1 MNPLAFERA
10 PGPSRRNNGYRRPNP
25 TSGDAPSSSRA
36 GQRRKKSRS
45 PDAWN
50 PNPQLQF
57 AAQRSEPAQ
66 PEGGKKKKS
75 TTPLLLDN
83 RPFLAPLDD
92 ANFERGRKHKS
103 KSRQQGRQA
112 VEHPTTASALAAENK
127 PKKDRSKSRDSA
139 YRQLSKASTSDSE
152 GVQALVDLHLEYQ
165 GPFAAAEFA
174 KLKREIETWKKVA
187 HDNKKTI
194 KKQNKVIEEL
204 RQKASANEKKLK
216 ETESQV
222 SKAQSKVKKSEDAI
236 NNVETTVQC
245 QICMELLLK
254 PYALSPCGHVLCVSC
269 LQEWFKKAPPGD
281 DEMYDDDDPDY
292 LLFRKKTCP
301 CCRGNIRNR
310 PIPVFI
316 VKSIASTLLKV
327 RGTSPNTS
335 SPTAGSP
342 PADADPWEGLFP
354 PDDEIEDYG
363 SDDDD
368 DDDEEDDDWLDEDV
382 FSYSTGSDED
392 TYDGDYVLPQWEPP
406 ATVIDEE
413 DYLFDHLGHNDLNV
427 LRRGATLAMLHE
439 YDMYYVHDEGLI
451 ALDELNNRIF
461 LGWNISLSADDED
474 GSRYIE
480 WVTRDMDDR
489 PERWRMMHLDNGKY
503 EAHRLVPED
512 DVCDYS
518 DSDSEHYM
526 AGSDVDF

>member
-1 MNPLAFERA
+1 MNSLAFERA
-10 PGPSRRNNGYRRPNP
+10 PGPSRRNNGYRRPNA
-25 TSGDAPSSSRA
+25 TSGDAPSSSKT

-50 PNPQLQF
+50 SQHQV

-75 TTPLLLDN
+75 TIPPPFDS

-103 KSRQQGRQA
+103 KSRQQGRQV
-112 VEHPTTASALAAENK
+112 VEHPVTASALAAENK

-139 YRQLSKASTSDSE
+139 YRQISKVSTSDSE
-152 GVQALVDLHLEYQ
+152 GVQALVDLHLEHQ
-165 GPFAAAEFA
+165 GPLAAEFA

-194 KKQNKVIEEL
+194 KKQNKIIEEL
-204 RQKASANEKKLK
+204 RQNASANEKKLK

-222 SKAQSKVKKSEDAI
+222 SKAQNKVKKSEDAI
-236 NNVETTVQC
+236 SNVETSVQC

-269 LQEWFKKAPPGD
+269 LQEWFKKAPPND

-316 VKSIASTLLKV
+316 VKSIASALLKV
-327 RGTSPNTS
+327 RGSSPNTS
-335 SPTAGSP
+335 SPTAGSSA
-342 PADADPWEGLFP
+342 ADADPWEGLFP

-363 SDDDD
+363 SEDDD

-382 FSYSTGSDED
+382 FSYGTGSDED
-392 TYDGDYVLPQWEPP
+392 AYGGDYVLPQWEPP
-406 ATVIDEE
+406 TAAVDEE
-413 DYLFDHLGHNDLNV
+413 DYLFDHLGHNELSV
-427 LRRGATLAMLHE
+427 IRRGATLSMLHE
-439 YDMYYVHDEGLI
+439 YDMYYVHDEGLV
-451 ALDELNNRIF
+451 AHDELYNRIF

-474 GSRYIE
+474 GSKYID
-480 WVTRDMDDR
+480 WVMRDMEDR
-489 PERWRMMHLDNGKY
+489 PERWRKIRLEDGKY
-503 EAHRLVPED
+503 ETHRLVPED

-518 DSDSEHYM
+518 DSDSEHYI
-526 AGSDVDF
+526 AESDVEF

>member
-1 MNPLAFERA
+1 MNTLAFERA
-10 PGPSRRNNGYRRPNP
+10 PGPSRRNNGYRRSNL
-25 TSGDAPSSSRA
+25 TSGDVPPNSRN

-50 PNPQLQF
+50 SRLQVT
-57 AAQRSEPAQ
+57 AQRSDPVQ

-75 TTPLLLDN
+75 TVPLPFDS
-83 RPFLAPLDD
+83 RPFLAPVDD
-92 ANFERGRKHKS
+92 TNFERGRKYKS

-112 VEHPTTASALAAENK
+112 VEHPATASALAVENK

-139 YRQLSKASTSDSE
+139 YRQISKVSGSDSE
-152 GVQALVDLHLEYQ
+152 GVQALVGLHLEHQ
-165 GPFAAAEFA
+165 GPLAAAEFA
-174 KLKREIETWKKVA
+174 KLKREMETWKKVA
-187 HDNKKTI
+187 LDNKKTI
-194 KKQNKVIEEL
+194 KKQNKIIEEL
-204 RQKASANEKKLK
+204 REKASVNEKKLK

-222 SKAQSKVKKSEDAI
+222 SKAQNKVKKSEDAI
-236 NNVETTVQC
+236 NNVEASVQC

-292 LLFRKKTCP
+292 LLLRKKTCP

-335 SPTAGSP
+335 LSTTGSP
-342 PADADPWEGLFP
+342 AADTDPWEGLFP

-368 DDDEEDDDWLDEDV
+368 DDDDEEDDDWLDEDV
-382 FSYSTGSDED
+382 FSYGTGSDED
-392 TYDGDYVLPQWEPP
+392 TYGGDYILPQWEPP
-406 ATVIDEE
+406 ATMIDEE
-413 DYLFDHLGHNDLNV
+413 DYLFDHLSHNDLNV

-451 ALDELNNRIF
+451 AHDELSNRIF

-474 GSRYIE
+474 GSRYID
-480 WVTRDMDDR
+480 WVTQDMDER
-489 PERWRMMHLDNGKY
+489 PERWKMIHLENNGKY
-503 EAHRLVPED
+503 EAHRLIPED

-518 DSDSEHYM
+518 DSDSEHYV
-526 AGSDVDF
+526 AESDVDF

>member
-1 MNPLAFERA
+1 MNSLALERA
-10 PGPSRRNNGYRRPNP
+10 PGPSRRNNGNRRPNP
-25 TSGDAPSSSRA
+25 TSGDTPSSSRT

-50 PNPQLQF
+50 SQLQI
-57 AAQRSEPAQ
+57 AAQRSELAAQ
-66 PEGGKKKKS
+66 PEGGKKKK
-75 TTPLLLDN
+75 TVPLLFDG
-83 RPFLAPLDD
+83 RPFLAQLDD
-92 ANFERGRKHKS
+92 ANFERGRKYKS

-112 VEHPTTASALAAENK
+112 VEHPATASALAAENK
-127 PKKDRSKSRDSA
+127 PKKDRSKSRDST
-139 YRQLSKASTSDSE
+139 YRQISKASACDSE
-152 GVQALVDLHLEYQ
+152 GVQALAGLHFEQQ
-165 GPFAAAEFA
+165 GPFAPAEIA
-174 KLKREIETWKKVA
+174 KLKGEIEMWKNVA
-187 HDNKKTI
+187 LDCKKTI
-194 KKQNKVIEEL
+194 KKQNKMIEEL

-222 SKAQSKVKKSEDAI
+222 SKAQNKVKKCEDAI
-236 NNVETTVQC
+236 NNVETNVQC

-316 VKSIASTLLKV
+316 VKSIASALLKV

-342 PADADPWEGLFP
+342 AADADPWEGLFP
-354 PDDEIEDYG
+354 PDDEIDDYG
-363 SDDDD
+363 SEDNEDD
-368 DDDEEDDDWLDEDV
+368 DDDEEDDDWLDEDI
-382 FSYSTGSDED
+382 FSYGTGSDED
-392 TYDGDYVLPQWEPP
+392 TYGGDYVLPSWEPP
-406 ATVIDEE
+406 ATVIDED
-413 DYLFDHLGHNDLNV
+413 DYLFDHLSHNELTV
-427 LRRGATLAMLHE
+427 LRRGATLAMLHG
-439 YDMYYVHDEGLI
+439 YDMYYVHDEGLV
-451 ALDELNNRIF
+451 AHDELNNRIF

-474 GSRYIE
+474 GSRYIG
-480 WVTRDMDDR
+480 WVTRDMDER
-489 PERWRMMHLDNGKY
+489 PERWRMVHLENEKY

-526 AGSDVDF
+526 ASDVDY

>member
-1 MNPLAFERA
+1 MNSLAFERA
-10 PGPSRRNNGYRRPNP
+10 PGPSRRNNGHRRPNP
-25 TSGDAPSSSRA
+25 TSGDAPTNSRA
-36 GQRRKKSRS
+36 GQRRRKSRS

-50 PNPQLQF
+50 SQLQV

-66 PEGGKKKKS
+66 SEAGRKKKS
-75 TTPLLLDN
+75 TATLPFDS

-92 ANFERGRKHKS
+92 VNPERGRKHKA
-103 KSRQQGRQA
+103 KSRQQGRSG
-112 VEHPTTASALAAENK
+112 VEHQATASALAVENR
-127 PKKDRSKSRDSA
+127 PKKDRSKSRDSVC
-139 YRQLSKASTSDSE
+139 RPISKAPTSDSE

-165 GPFAAAEFA
+165 GPLAAAEFA
-174 KLKREIETWKKVA
+174 KLKREIETWKKMA

-194 KKQNKVIEEL
+194 KKQNKIIEEL
-204 RQKASANEKKLK
+204 RQKATADEKKLK

-222 SKAQSKVKKSEDAI
+222 SKAQNKVKKSEDAI
-236 NNVETTVQC
+236 SNIETNVQC

-281 DEMYDDDDPDY
+281 DEMHDDDDPDY

-316 VKSIASTLLKV
+316 VKSIASALSKV
-327 RGTSPNTS
+327 RGMSPNTS
-335 SPTAGSP
+335 SPTAGSAA
-342 PADADPWEGLFP
+342 ADTDPWEGLFP

-368 DDDEEDDDWLDEDV
+368 DEEDDDWLDEDV
-382 FSYSTGSDED
+382 FSYGTGSDD
-392 TYDGDYVLPQWEPP
+392 DPYDGDYVLPQWEPP

-413 DYLFDHLGHNDLNV
+413 DYLFDQLGHNDLNV
-427 LRRGATLAMLHE
+427 LRRGATLAMLNE
-439 YDMYYVHDEGLI
+439 CDMYYVHDEGLV
-451 ALDELNNRIF
+451 AHDGHNNRIF

-480 WVTRDMDDR
+480 WVSQDMDER
-489 PERWRMMHLDNGKY
+489 PERWRIIHLENGKY

-526 AGSDVDF
+526 AESDVEF

>member
-1 MNPLAFERA
+1 MNSLAFERA
-10 PGPSRRNNGYRRPNP
+10 PGPSRRNNGYRRPNA
-25 TSGDAPSSSRA
+25 TSGDAPSSSKT

-50 PNPQLQF
+50 SQHQV

-75 TTPLLLDN
+75 TIPPPFDS

-103 KSRQQGRQA
+103 KSRQQGRQV
-112 VEHPTTASALAAENK
+112 VEHPVTASALAAENK

-139 YRQLSKASTSDSE
+139 YRQISKVSTSDSE
-152 GVQALVDLHLEYQ
+152 GVQALVDLHLEHQ
-165 GPFAAAEFA
+165 GPLAAEFA

-194 KKQNKVIEEL
+194 KKQNKIIEEL
-204 RQKASANEKKLK
+204 RQNASANEKKLK

-222 SKAQSKVKKSEDAI
+222 SKAQNKVKKSEDAI
-236 NNVETTVQC
+236 SNVETSVQC

-269 LQEWFKKAPPGD
+269 LQEWFKKAPPND

-316 VKSIASTLLKV
+316 VKSIASALLKV
-327 RGTSPNTS
+327 RGSSPNTS
-335 SPTAGSP
+335 SPTAGSSA
-342 PADADPWEGLFP
+342 ADADPWEGLFP

-363 SDDDD
+363 SEDDD

-382 FSYSTGSDED
+382 FSYGTGSDED
-392 TYDGDYVLPQWEPP
+392 AYGGDYVLPQWEPP
-406 ATVIDEE
+406 TAAVDEE
-413 DYLFDHLGHNDLNV
+413 DYLFDHLGHNELSV
-427 LRRGATLAMLHE
+427 IRRGATLSMLHE
-439 YDMYYVHDEGLI
+439 YDMYYVHDEGLV
-451 ALDELNNRIF
+451 AHDGLNNRIF

-474 GSRYIE
+474 GSKYID
-480 WVTRDMDDR
+480 WVMRDMEDR
-489 PERWRMMHLDNGKY
+489 PERWRKIRLEGGNY
-503 EAHRLVPED
+503 ETHRLVPED

-518 DSDSEHYM
+518 DSDSEHYI
-526 AGSDVDF
+526 AESDVEF